1 MKFGSA
7 YQVSIP
13 FSMVYR
19 VIVSTIL
26 SILAAKDLISH
37 REEEYIYPLT
47 S

>member
-1 MKFGSA
+1 MRVRST

-26 SILAAKDLISH
+26 SILTAKECSASY
-37 REEEYIYPLT
+37 R
-47 S
+47 

>member
-1 MKFGSA
+1 MELGSA

-26 SILAAKDLISH
+26 SILTATNSVSYS
-37 REEEYIYPLT
+37 EEAD